1 MNSELSKG
9 AFVHINIQS
18 WWILSCHQRVKHKDT
33 RERVRERRA
42 VAHLR
47 TARKGHTRS
56 QTLAATCL
64 APSKGRNVCFVNE
77 VDFYKRTSLRFNT
90 YGLSLYS
97 GDGRICV
104 RRGGRCCGSL
114 CFLQINSFSLVIK
127 MELSETGNYKRGAD
141 LCEDPT
147 RQRRST
153 RVSWTEDQLRFGV
166 QTGLYLKHL
175 YTYGEDRECT
185 RFSLFTCV

>member
-1 MNSELSKG
+1 M
-9 AFVHINIQS
+9 
-18 WWILSCHQRVKHKDT
+18 
-33 RERVRERRA
+33 RERRA

-64 APSKGRNVCFVNE
+64 APSKEKKRLFCQWSGL
-77 VDFYKRTSLRFNT
+77 YTRTSLRFNT

-127 MELSETGNYKRGAD
+127 MELSETGNSKRGAD

-175 YTYGEDRECT
+175 YTYGKIANALDLV
-185 RFSLFTCV
+185 SLLAF